1 MGTAR
6 SIFEFLVDLQVDLL
20 VDLNEFDTSR
30 LAGIQRRIQNPVR
43 HLLGKRFHKN
53 YILDARQDPDFAS
66 DAGFNFS
73 N

>member
-6 SIFEFLVDLQVDLL
+6 SNFEFLVDLPVDLL

-43 HLLGKRFHKN
+43 HLRWRF
-53 YILDARQDPDFAS
+53 L
-66 DAGFNFS
+66 
-73 N
+73 